1 MTDQK
6 KWTSNL
12 DTLQAMQASEASA
25 SDRATKALRELS
37 NVPGAVK
44 SAQDWLAE
52 NSAVTQAQRWL
63 QQNSLSASFE
73 AAELRRMDELKGLLD
88 PYQDIQKLLRPDAG
102 IQAALDIARQ
112 HENLTTKLNIEVQ
125 AAQAFSRH
133 LDSFRNIAKQF
144 EASFRLPPKLEVARL
159 LADAQLGT
167 GAVAAFARQHMSDF
181 ASQRDLVAS
190 MSSPWLREL
199 EAARSATALMELHGL
214 GAALRSVQGFDEQ
227 LTAVLRS
234 DLGDW
239 RDRIT
244 FPQAVFN
251 EPVTRTAFYV
261 ERGFNLSLTDFPEA
275 TFQEGLIRSGLNDE
289 TDEATAWPEIAEA
302 MDAVEEAAF
311 RRTNKCHNHLQR
323 LERRLRQFIDQAM
336 TAQYGANWP
345 KKRLAPQ
352 MLESWEHKKLRA
364 EDSGVILTMFIEVA
378 DFTDYEAIICRK
390 DHWREV
396 FQSRFKRP
404 ESVRESFQ
412 RLYPIRLAT
421 MHARFVTKED
431 ELYVLAE
438 SMRLLGALSG

>member
-6 KWTSNL
+6 KQTLNL
-12 DTLQAMQASEASA
+12 DTLQAMQVSDASA
-25 SDRATKALRELS
+25 SDRATKALRELNS
-37 NVPGAVK
+37 MPAAVS
-44 SAQDWLAE
+44 SAQAWFAE

-63 QQNSLSASFE
+63 QQNSLSTSIA

-88 PYQDIQKLLRPDAG
+88 PYQDIRKLLRPDAG
-102 IQAALDIARQ
+102 IQAALNAARQ
-112 HENLTTKLNIEVQ
+112 HDSLMAKLNIDIQ

-133 LDSFRNIAKQF
+133 LDLCRDIAKQF
-144 EASFRLPPKLEVARL
+144 ETSFRLPPTVEVARL
-159 LADAQLGT
+159 LADAQLGA

-181 ASQRDLVAS
+181 ASQRDIVAS
-190 MSSPWLREL
+190 MSLPWLREL

-214 GAALRSVQGFDEQ
+214 GTALRSVQGFDEQ
-227 LTAVLRS
+227 LTMVLRS
-234 DLGDW
+234 DFGDW

-244 FPQAVFN
+244 FPQAVFD
-251 EPVTRTAFYV
+251 EPVARTAFYV
-261 ERGFNLSLTDFPEA
+261 ERGFNPSLTDFPEA
-275 TFQEGLIRSGLNDE
+275 TFQEGLARAGLDDD
-289 TDEATAWPEIAEA
+289 TDDATAWPDIAEA
-302 MDAVEEAAF
+302 MDAAEEAAF

-336 TAQYGANWP
+336 TVQYGADWP
-345 KKRLAPQ
+345 KKRLPQQ
-352 MLESWEHKKLRA
+352 MLESWEHKKARA
-364 EDSGVILTMFIEVA
+364 ENSGVILTMFIEVA

-396 FQSRFKRP
+396 FQSRFNRP

-438 SMRLLGALSG
+438 SMRLLSAISG